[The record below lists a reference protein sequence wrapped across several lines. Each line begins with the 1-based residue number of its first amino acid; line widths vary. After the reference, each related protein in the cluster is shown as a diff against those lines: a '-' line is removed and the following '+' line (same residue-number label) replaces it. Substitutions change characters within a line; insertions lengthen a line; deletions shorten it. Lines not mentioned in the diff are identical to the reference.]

1 MIKNYFAIASMMLLA
16 HVSFS
21 QCNELFISEYVEGS
35 GNNKALEIYN
45 PSNEAIDLGNYRLI
59 RWANGAIIPADNAIQ
74 PLPAGVFIQAKG
86 VYVIA
91 LNLTDPNGTGQAAPI
106 DVALQE
112 KADTLF
118 SNGCGQEPGNIRA
131 MCFNGD
137 DALSLDKNVNGTWI
151 NVDIFASIGEH
162 PTNSVG
168 SNNPIAGWTDLAP
181 YSSIPPGYTTAEF
194 GPYFLRYWTLDQT
207 LKRKASV
214 TTGVSANPLPQ
225 TFNPSVQ
232 WDSLP
237 ENTFD
242 SLGFHTCVCNI
253 VGINDIETALKT
265 QLFPNPAQHQFIVRS
280 ALPIKELEIYSL
292 MGQKVAIV
300 KIELAGYEL
309 VYNSE
314 LLANGIYSVR
324 VIHNNGM
331 ISTKK
336 LVVKH

>member
-21 QCNELFISEYVEGS
+21 QCNELFISEYVEGG

-45 PSNEAIDLGNYRLI
+45 PSNEAIDLGSYRLI
-59 RWANGAIIPADNAIQ
+59 RWDNGAIIPSANAIQ
-74 PLPAGVFIQAKG
+74 PLPAGVFIQSKG

-118 SNGCGQEPGNIRA
+118 SNGCGSEPGNIRA

-137 DALSLDKNVNGTWI
+137 DALSLDKNVNGTWV
-151 NVDIFASIGEH
+151 NVDIFASIGEQPLNSSGTSS
-162 PTNSVG
+162 PT
-168 SNNPIAGWTDLAP
+168 AGWTDLAP
-181 YSSIPPGYTTAEF
+181 YSSMPVGYTTAEF
-194 GPYFLRYWTLDQT
+194 GPYFMRYWTQNQT

-214 TTGVSANPLPQ
+214 TAGVSVNPLPQ
-225 TFNPSVQ
+225 TFNASVQ

-242 SLGFHTCVCNI
+242 SLGFHSCVCNI
-253 VGINDIETALKT
+253 VGINDIETAIKT
-265 QLFPNPAQHQFIVRS
+265 QLFPNPASNQFTVRS
-280 ALPIKELEIYSL
+280 ALTIKEIEVYSL
-292 MGQKVAIV
+292 MGQKVASGKREV
-300 KIELAGYEL
+300 AEYE
-309 VYNSE
+309 VVFPTE
-314 LLANGIYSVR
+314 LLSNGLYSVR
-324 VIHNNGM
+324 IIHANGL

-336 LVVKH
+336 LVVKN

>member
-1 MIKNYFAIASMMLLA
+1 MIKNYLAIASMLLLA

-35 GNNKALEIYN
+35 GNNKALELYN
-45 PSNEAIDLGNYRLI
+45 PTNSPIDLGGYRLI
-59 RWANGAIIPADNAIQ
+59 RWDNGAVIPSANAIQ

-91 LNLTDPNGTGQAAPI
+91 LNLTDPNGTGQTAPI
-106 DVALQE
+106 DVALQD

-118 SNGCGQEPGNIRA
+118 SNGCGTEAGNIRA

-137 DALSLDKNVNGTWI
+137 DALSLDKLVDGSWI
-151 NVDIFASIGEH
+151 NIDIFASIGEQPLNSSGTAS
-162 PTNSVG
+162 PT
-168 SNNPIAGWTDLAP
+168 AGWTDLAP
-181 YSSIPPGYTTAEF
+181 YSSMPVGYTTAEF
-194 GPYFLRYWTLDQT
+194 GPYFMRYWTQDQT

-214 TTGVSANPLPQ
+214 TSGVSTNPPPQ

-237 ENTFD
+237 ENTYD

-253 VGINDIETALKT
+253 VGINDVESALKT
-265 QLFPNPAQHQFIVRS
+265 QLFPNPASNQFIVRS
-280 ALPIKELEIYSL
+280 ALPIKEIEIYSL
-292 MGQKVAIV
+292 MGQKVAMGKREV
-300 KIELAGYEL
+300 AEYEVAFPTELI
-309 VYNSE
+309 S
-314 LLANGIYSVR
+314 NGLYSVR
-324 VIHNNGM
+324 VIHQNGL